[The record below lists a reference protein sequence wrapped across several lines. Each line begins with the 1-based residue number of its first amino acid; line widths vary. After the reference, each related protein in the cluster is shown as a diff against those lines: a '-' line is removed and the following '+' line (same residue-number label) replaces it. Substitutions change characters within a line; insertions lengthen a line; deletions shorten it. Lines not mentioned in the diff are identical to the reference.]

1 MKNKKETAP
10 TTEKERENFWLE
22 IGPASAYYGTDSY
35 ETAKENGDASPDGK
49 ARGFEGAEQKAAYDI
64 QNVLHTRTEYGIVFL
79 SRTTVRQKNR
89 KRRARRGKTVH
100 SGEARL

>member
-49 ARGFEGAEQKAAYDI
+49 ARGFEGAEPKVSPKMKNIAI
-64 QNVLHTRTEYGIVFL
+64 KRSSSCWLLHQTLLRLQPPLLKSYLILSLYSSFL
-79 SRTTVRQKNR
+79 S
-89 KRRARRGKTVH
+89 
-100 SGEARL
+100 

>member
-35 ETAKENGDASPDGK
+35 ETDE
-49 ARGFEGAEQKAAYDI
+49 
-64 QNVLHTRTEYGIVFL
+64 
-79 SRTTVRQKNR
+79 R
-89 KRRARRGKTVH
+89 KRRCQPGWQAGGLKAQRPK
-100 SGEARL
+100 EK

>member
-35 ETAKENGDASPDGK
+35 ETAKENGDASRMAKPG
-49 ARGFEGAEQKAAYDI
+49 
-64 QNVLHTRTEYGIVFL
+64 V
-79 SRTTVRQKNR
+79 
-89 KRRARRGKTVH
+89 
-100 SGEARL
+100 

>member
-1 MKNKKETAP
+1 MKHKKETAP

-49 ARGFEGAEQKAAYDI
+49 ARGFEGAEPKE
-64 QNVLHTRTEYGIVFL
+64 R
-79 SRTTVRQKNR
+79 
-89 KRRARRGKTVH
+89 
-100 SGEARL
+100 

>member
-35 ETAKENGDASPDGK
+35 ETAKENGDASPDLYAQPIPTGSSEPK
-49 ARGFEGAEQKAAYDI
+49 HPSQLLDC
-64 QNVLHTRTEYGIVFL
+64 VLSIENP
-79 SRTTVRQKNR
+79 QNR
-89 KRRARRGKTVH
+89 KEN
-100 SGEARL
+100 SPLS

>member
-49 ARGFEGAEQKAAYDI
+49 APG
-64 QNVLHTRTEYGIVFL
+64 V
-79 SRTTVRQKNR
+79 
-89 KRRARRGKTVH
+89 
-100 SGEARL
+100 

>member
-1 MKNKKETAP
+1 MTTAP

-49 ARGFEGAEQKAAYDI
+49 ARGFEGAEPK
-64 QNVLHTRTEYGIVFL
+64 E
-79 SRTTVRQKNR
+79 K
-89 KRRARRGKTVH
+89 
-100 SGEARL
+100 